1 MSKKIKNE
9 KAQSKEQKVKG
20 KSSKWIIVVLLII
33 IVILI
38 CIICNFMYEKRQ
50 EEALKNTKYYSEVD
64 KSFYLQDGKLF
75 IFDIIGNPVQVPGD
89 FSQMTVADYEEE
101 NHQSNPKIGNV
112 YFYYKVDDKIYL
124 VMSNNTNFNEWTIKE
139 LTSEY
144 MGIPSGSAIKC
155 IRISGNYGYI
165 FYVDSEGAGKVLK
178 STTEGDYWQE
188 VGTDFTLND
197 NCTLKFLNKFGMTFD
212 GFLTVPSE
220 DGEECDLYRVDNT
233 SEATFVKIDLS
244 ALGDSNKNFGY
255 YSMPTYL
262 DDSGMAITMYAG
274 ESKDDANLTQFVST
288 DDGATWKTMA
298 EYQNQKAEE
307 AEREDELKNRYDQM
321 AENLDQSVFLTD
333 FENYNVDSD
342 EVKISEE
349 KAKQIAEKGFQESAA
364 RIAGE
369 GIRDT
374 EEESIEIREVSPN
387 NYFTRKHNEG
397 DDVYTNIKRKAY
409 VVTKKNNMG
418 NGVMVYVDVTTGLII
433 GGAAFGD

>member
-1 MSKKIKNE
+1 
-9 KAQSKEQKVKG
+9 
-20 KSSKWIIVVLLII
+20 
-33 IVILI
+33 
-38 CIICNFMYEKRQ
+38 
-50 EEALKNTKYYSEVD
+50 
-64 KSFYLQDGKLF
+64 
-75 IFDIIGNPVQVPGD
+75 
-89 FSQMTVADYEEE
+89 
-101 NHQSNPKIGNV
+101 
-112 YFYYKVDDKIYL
+112 
-124 VMSNNTNFNEWTIKE
+124 MSNNTNFNEWTIKE

-244 ALGDSNKNFGY
+244 ASGDSNKNFGY

-288 DDGATWKTMA
+288 DDGATWKPMT